1 MTLAPTL
8 MVQGTGSSVGKS
20 VLVTGLCRLFAE
32 DGWRVAPFKAQNMS
46 NNAVVTADGGEIGVA
61 QAAQAAAAG
70 IPATVDMNPI
80 LLKPEGPAVSQVV
93 VRGQAI
99 GRMGAR
105 EYHQWRG
112 RLWPV
117 VRRSLRDLRHQHDLV
132 VIEGAGS
139 PAEVN
144 LRATDL
150 VNMRVARA
158 AGAAVLLVADIDRG
172 GALAA
177 LVGTLALLTPTDRRR
192 VRGLVINRFRG
203 DRTLLD
209 PGLDFL
215 ERRTRRPVVGVI
227 PWLDGLAVPPEDS
240 MELGRPGSR
249 PPRPA
254 AAGATLDV
262 VIVRLPRVANFDE
275 FLALEREPGVRVR
288 WVDRAADL
296 GDPDLCILPGSKT
309 TLADLAALH
318 AGGLAPALRAA
329 VSRGTACLGIC
340 GGYQMLGEAVADPA
354 GLEGP
359 TGSAPGL
366 GLLPV
371 RTVLGARK
379 VVRRVGVRVR
389 PAAGLLAAAVGAE
402 LSGYEIHRGRTRWTG
417 RGGAAL
423 APFTVAG
430 RAEGASAA
438 GGWVVGSHLHGL
450 LHDQTLRRALL
461 GAVARRRGRT
471 WVPGAPL
478 DLDGA
483 GQVAAALR
491 EHLDLTRL
499 RSWIG
504 EVPCS
509 PR

>member
-1 MTLAPTL
+1 MTLARTI

-61 QAAQAAAAG
+61 QAVQAAAAG
-70 IPATVDMNPI
+70 IPATVDMNPV

-93 VRGQAI
+93 VRGRAV

-105 EYHQWRG
+105 EYHQWRR

-117 VRRSLRDLRHQHDLV
+117 VRRSLGDLRAGHDLV

-158 AGAAVLLVADIDRG
+158 ADAPVLLVADIDRG

-203 DRTLLD
+203 DRSLLE

-227 PWLDGLAVPPEDS
+227 PWLDQLAVPPEDS
-240 MELGRPGSR
+240 LELGGPGGRPVA
-249 PPRPA
+249 PA
-254 AAGATLDV
+254 PGATLDV
-262 VIVRLPRVANFDE
+262 AIVRLPRVANFDE
-275 FLALEREPGVRVR
+275 FWALEREPGVRVR
-288 WVDRAADL
+288 WVARAADL
-296 GDPDLCILPGSKT
+296 GDPDLCILPGSKA
-309 TLADLAALH
+309 TLADLAALR
-318 AGGLAPALRAA
+318 AGGLAAALGA
-329 VSRGTACLGIC
+329 VVERGTACLGIC
-340 GGYQMLGEAVADPA
+340 GGYQMLGEEVADPA
-354 GLEGP
+354 GLEGSP
-359 TGSAPGL
+359 GAMPGL

-371 RTVLGARK
+371 RTVLEARK
-379 VVRRVGVRVR
+379 VVRRVRVRVR
-389 PAAGLLAAAVGAE
+389 PVAGLLAAAAGVE
-402 LSGYEIHRGRTRWTG
+402 LSGYEIHQGRARRTAPLG
-417 RGGAAL
+417 SAP
-423 APFTVAG
+423 APFTAAG
-430 RAEGASAA
+430 RPEGAVAA
-438 GGWVVGSHLHGL
+438 GGWVLGSHLHGL
-450 LHDQTLRRALL
+450 LHDATLRRALL
-461 GAVARRRGRT
+461 GAVARRRGRR
-471 WVPGAPL
+471 WAPGAPPA
-478 DLDGA
+478 LDGA

-491 EHLDLTRL
+491 EHLDLDRV

-504 EVPCS
+504 GAPCS